1 MRVRIWDL
9 PTRLFHWL
17 LAAAVVGLVVSGNVG
32 GNAMVWHF
40 RLGYAVLALLLFR
53 LLWGFLGG
61 RWSRFSSFRIAPA
74 TILAYLKGQTA
85 QAQGQ
90 ALGHNPLGSLSVLAL
105 LLVLFAQVGSGL
117 FADDEI
123 FNAGPLVAWV
133 SSATSQRLTGWHT
146 GAGKLLVLGWVL
158 LHVAAIVFYRL
169 RRGQNLVGPMLHGDK
184 ELPPQDAAQAQA
196 SRDTVATRGLAL
208 LLLAACAGTVAWLVR
223 QGS

>member
-1 MRVRIWDL
+1 MKVRIWDL

-53 LLWGFLGG
+53 LLWGVVGG
-61 RWSRFSSFRIAPA
+61 HWSRFSSFCIAPSA
-74 TILAYLKGQTA
+74 IAAYLRGRPESRHT
-85 QAQGQ
+85 
-90 ALGHNPLGSLSVLAL
+90 LGHNPLGSLSVLAL
-105 LLVLFAQVGSGL
+105 LLILGAQVGSGL

-146 GAGKLLVLGWVL
+146 GAGKLLVLAWVA
-158 LHVAAIVFYRL
+158 LHVSAILFYRL
-169 RRGQNLVGPMLHGDK
+169 RKGQNLVGPMLHGDK
-184 ELPPQDAAQAQA
+184 ELAPQDAAAAPA
-196 SRDTVATRGLAL
+196 SRDSATTRVLAL
-208 LLLAACAGTVAWLVR
+208 LLLALCAGAVVWLVS